1 LVTSE
6 ESLVGLSTGEN
17 QLYPTNSGKTI
28 LLTGAGGS
36 IGSALAKTIVRSAPR
51 LLVLLDHSECSLRQV
66 ESTLVGI
73 LDRTQRVPIVGDIC
87 DIALLAHIFE
97 KYRPEIIYH
106 SAAFKH
112 VPVMEMNP
120 LAAVRNNAIGTL
132 NLVKSA
138 HRCEVARLIMISTD
152 KAVNPRSVM
161 GASKRVAE
169 LVSFRWSNAKSQ
181 TMVLRLGNVLGSQG
195 SVVPVFLHQI
205 SQGGPVTVAH
215 PEVTRYFLTMSKA
228 VELILTTAGLEESGG
243 MFLPEMGKPVR
254 ILDLAREL
262 IRTAGFE
269 PEKDIPIVFTG
280 LRPGDKMS
288 EELVGPGESFAVSSV
303 PGVYRVTSRTAL
315 PDDFDGAIA
324 QLADGVHRSDIASI
338 LETLCRIVPEYQPSE
353 TLLGLLSRSPS

>member
-1 LVTSE
+1 VPSE
-6 ESLVGLSTGEN
+6 ESSISLSPGEN
-17 QLYPTNSGKTI
+17 QLYPTNSGKTV

-36 IGSALAKTIVRSAPR
+36 IGSALARAIVRSGPR
-51 LLVLLDHSECSLRQV
+51 LLVLLDHSEWNLRQV
-66 ESTLVGI
+66 DFALVGI
-73 LDRTQRVPIVGDIC
+73 LGRAQRVSIVGDIC
-87 DIALLAHIFE
+87 DRVLLTRIFE

-120 LAAVRNNAIGTL
+120 VAAVRNNAIGTF
-132 NLVKSA
+132 NLVRSA
-138 HRCEVARLIMISTD
+138 NQCEVGRLLMISTD

-169 LVSFRWSNAKSQ
+169 LVSFRWGNAKSK
-181 TMVLRLGNVLGSQG
+181 TMALRLGNVLGSQG
-195 SVVPVFLHQI
+195 SVVPLFLHQI
-205 SQGGPVTVAH
+205 LQGGPVTVAH
-215 PEVTRYFLTMSKA
+215 PEVNRYFLTMSKA
-228 VELILTTAGLEESGG
+228 VELILTTAGLEEGG
-243 MFLPEMGKPVR
+243 SMFFPEMGEPIR

-288 EELVGPGESFAVSSV
+288 EELVGPGESFATSSI
-303 PGVYRVTSRTAL
+303 PGIYRLTSPIAL
-315 PDDFDGAIA
+315 PNDFDCAIA
-324 QLADGVHRSDIASI
+324 QLADHAQQGDIPSI

-353 TLLGLLSRSPS
+353 TLLGLLHRSPS